1 MGHRTMQLNIVPPR
15 RGLAWVGAGVRL
27 FARQPLAIGG
37 LFFMFMALVSVLSL
51 APIIGGVLTLMLLP
65 AGTVTMMAASRE
77 VLAGRFPMPVLLFD
91 AVRFG
96 KARSVAMVQLGA
108 LYAVAFLAVIA
119 VSALADGG
127 DFARLYLLG
136 DKVALETLEGTR
148 IQVAMLVAMALY
160 APVSML
166 FWHSPALV
174 LWHGMSPTKAIFFST
189 VACLKNTK
197 AYLYFGVGWMVFFTG
212 ASVLIGTVAMALG
225 GEALLVYLM
234 MPLALMLASMMFA
247 SIYPT
252 FIETFQFEAPPPGDN
267 TGISP

>member
-1 MGHRTMQLNIVPPR
+1 MQLNIVPPR

-27 FARQPLAIGG
+27 FGKQPLAIGG
-37 LFFMFMALVSVLSL
+37 LFFMFMAMVSVLSMV
-51 APIIGGVLTLMLLP
+51 PVIGGLLALLLLP

-77 VLAGRFPMPVLLFD
+77 VLAGRFPMPVLLLEAF
-91 AVRFG
+91 RFG
-96 KARSVAMVQLGA
+96 KARSLAMVQLGA
-108 LYAVAFLAVIA
+108 LYTAAFLAVMA
-119 VSALADGG
+119 ASALADGG
-127 DFARLYLLG
+127 DFARLYLIG
-136 DKVALETLEGTR
+136 GKVTAETLEGSG
-148 IQVAMLVAMALY
+148 IQTAMWIAVALY

-174 LWHGMSPTKAIFFST
+174 LWHGMSPTKAIFFSA

-197 AYLYFGVGWMVFFTG
+197 TYLYFGLGWMGLFLGVSILLG
-212 ASVLIGTVAMALG
+212 AITLALG
-225 GEALLVYLM
+225 GAALLVHLM

-252 FIETFQFEAPPPGDN
+252 FVETFRFETPPPGDN